1 MADTTIHLDIVTP
14 ERVLFS
20 EPVELVTAPGTLGEF
35 GVLPGHAAFATTLEI
50 GAVSIKKENQVYF
63 GFISGGFAEVGG
75 DKITIL
81 ADAAEMAPEIDVER
95 AEAAKARVEETLK
108 NITNEDSRYQENE
121 AALKRAENRIKVS
134 ARKA

>member
-1 MADTTIHLDIVTP
+1 MADTIQLDIVTP

-35 GVLPGHAAFATTLEI
+35 GVLPGHAAFATTLET
-50 GAVSIKKENQVYF
+50 GEVSIKKENQVYF
-63 GFISGGFAEVGG
+63 GAISGGFAEVGRG
-75 DKITIL
+75 KITIL
-81 ADAAEMAPEIDVER
+81 ADAAEMAHEVDVER
-95 AEAAKARVEETLK
+95 AEAAKARAEETLK
-108 NITNEDSRYQENE
+108 NITNEDSRYQEHE

>member
-1 MADTTIHLDIVTP
+1 MADTIHLDIVTP

-63 GFISGGFAEVGG
+63 GSISGGFAEVGG

-81 ADAAEMAPEIDVER
+81 ADAAEMASEIDVER
-95 AEAAKARVEETLK
+95 AEAAKARAEETLK
-108 NITNEDSRYQENE
+108 NITNEDSRYEENE